1 MLTFQE
7 LNSKSLKIS
16 ITNMTE
22 LELIKEI
29 EDALSFS
36 CSLPYN
42 LNQTEVT
49 RIIKRAR
56 DYFYDNYQ
64 YAVER
69 RIIVLGK
76 AIFSNPELRAT
87 RQIKL
92 PDVIV
97 SVFDVRET
105 NGAGISGNPDRDFG
119 DSKLL
124 GSELLLSP
132 FVGDN
137 LVYRTVM
144 YSYFDLARAYL
155 LETFAFNWNKNNKKL
170 TILGRDPNRVNTGNP
185 NNGYPGGVDVAVQCF
200 VKITE
205 DSLYDDE
212 LFVRYC
218 IGKSKE
224 ALGNML
230 SVFDYNLPGGVR
242 VNAQNIVSQGKE
254 EVQEVMQMIND
265 ENSPSYFLQWN

>member
-1 MLTFQE
+1 
-7 LNSKSLKIS
+7 
-16 ITNMTE
+16 MTE
-22 LELIKEI
+22 LELIREI

-42 LNQTEVT
+42 LNQTEVA

-56 DYFYDNYQ
+56 NYFYDNYQ
-64 YAVER
+64 YSVEKR
-69 RIIVLGK
+69 YFILSR
-76 AIFSNPELRAT
+76 AIFANQEFRAT
-87 RQIKL
+87 RQIQL

-105 NGAGISGNPDRDFG
+105 NGVGIAGNPDRDFG
-119 DSKLL
+119 SSKLL

-155 LETFAFNWNKNNKKL
+155 LETFAYNFNKNNKKL
-170 TILGRDPNRVNTGNP
+170 TILGRDPNRAGNGGVTGGGVNP
-185 NNGYPGGVDVAVQCF
+185 NGGSPGGVDVAVSCF
-200 VKITE
+200 IKITE

-230 SVFDYNLPGGVR
+230 SVFDYNLPGGVK
-242 VNAQNIVSQGKE
+242 VNAANIVQQGKD
-254 EVQEVMQMIND
+254 EVAEVMAMID
-265 ENSPSYFLQWN
+265 GESTASYFLQWN

>member
-1 MLTFQE
+1 
-7 LNSKSLKIS
+7 
-16 ITNMTE
+16 MTE
-22 LELIKEI
+22 LELIREI
-29 EDALSFS
+29 EDALSYS

-42 LNQTEVT
+42 LNQTEIQ

-64 YAVER
+64 YSVEK
-69 RIIVLGK
+69 RIIVLGR
-76 AIFSNPELRAT
+76 AIFASPNFTAT

-92 PDVIV
+92 PDNIV

-105 NGAGISGNPDRDFG
+105 NGIGISGNPDRDFG

-155 LETFAFNWNKNNKKL
+155 LETFAYNFNKNTKKL
-170 TILGRDPNRVNTGNP
+170 TILGRDPNRVNTAGVAGAGV
-185 NNGYPGGVDVAVQCF
+185 NGDYPGGVDVAISCF
-200 VKITE
+200 VKIVE
-205 DSLYDDE
+205 DDLYADE

-230 SVFDYNLPGGVR
+230 SVFDYNLPGGVK
-242 VNAQNIVSQGKE
+242 VNAQSIISMGKE

-265 ENSPSYFLQWN
+265 ENTPSYFLQWN